1 MANSEGLLGRL
12 GTDAATLCRRAW
24 WVFLVGGLAA
34 VVFGV
39 LAFFQPL
46 TAWLVVAMFFAAAI
60 LVDGVINIAG
70 AIQNREKDGWWVM
83 LLIGALGMLV
93 GGYALLNPLVS
104 MAAFLFLV
112 AIQAVVFGVF
122 LVVLGYKVRA
132 ATEREWLLYLT
143 GALSILFGILIFA
156 SPTIGG
162 ISVVFVIAA
171 WAIVTGLLRIVFAF
185 RVRRLPSRVASR
197 FA

>member
-24 WVFLVGGLAA
+24 WVFLLGGLAA

-39 LAFFQPL
+39 LALFQPL

-60 LVDGVINIAG
+60 LVDGVVNMTG
-70 AIQNREKDGWWVM
+70 AIQNRDKDGWWIM
-83 LLIGALGMLV
+83 LLIGALGVLV

-122 LVVLGYKVRA
+122 LIVLGYKVRA
-132 ATEREWLLYLT
+132 VTEREWLLYLT
-143 GALSILFGILIFA
+143 GAASILFGILLFA
-156 SPTIGG
+156 NPAIGG
-162 ISVVFVIAA
+162 ISVVLVIAA
-171 WAIVTGLLRIVFAF
+171 WAIVTGLLRVAFAL
-185 RVRRLPSRVASR
+185 RIRRLPSRVASR